1 MQHISQI
8 ISHTLTAPKPM
19 PSDLAGKSANLNE
32 SCIQKNTLSDSQKQ
46 AILANIFE
54 PVEIPPEFMLDI
66 VGKLFLKFKDRYRN
80 TMITGNEIDWGRNKT
95 IEWADYFNSKNATI
109 DELRQAYVLCKD
121 AYPTFPPNEVEF
133 LALARKNRH
142 TDSDTAMRIAVEMAS
157 QIQMG
162 NAAKWEN
169 AVIFEAAMR
178 IGCYTLTHEPSY
190 LLEKKWH
197 KTYQAVCDEVDA
209 GAVFAIP
216 QTPMIEQVHTP
227 VSNDRAKEILAG
239 LTGRLHKNPKNAQ
252 TMGLTA

>member
-1 MQHISQI
+1 
-8 ISHTLTAPKPM
+8 
-19 PSDLAGKSANLNE
+19 
-32 SCIQKNTLSDSQKQ
+32 
-46 AILANIFE
+46 
-54 PVEIPPEFMLDI
+54 MLDI

-80 TMITGNEIDWGRNKT
+80 TMMTGGNIDWGRNKA
-95 IEWADYFNSKNATI
+95 IEWADYFTQKNATI

-142 TDSDTAMRIAVEMAS
+142 TDSDAAMKIAIEKAS

-197 KTYQAVCDEVDA
+197 KIYQAVCDEADA
-209 GAVFAIP
+209 GAVFTIP
-216 QTPMIEQVHTP
+216 ATPMIEQVHTP
-227 VSNDRAKEILAG
+227 VSNEQAKEILAG
-239 LTGRLHKNPKNAQ
+239 IMKKVAKNAQ
-252 TMGLTA
+252 NMGLTA